1 MTTDSESRDQAY
13 RYFLEEAPELL
24 QLIEQNLYLLGLSEE
39 QRTAKVHEIRRA
51 IHTIKG
57 SAAALGLETIKTI
70 AHSFEDLVKSLY
82 HQDLTIDLELQAMLM
97 EGYECLRLPLMA
109 QLTGVAV
116 DQATDRAARATSVFA
131 QLQTKLGEY
140 FDPQTQIPSSAE
152 LGFDLVQSLFEVGVK
167 ERLEEIANIL
177 ANASET
183 EVAARVRP
191 QLQVLV
197 DLAESL
203 DLPGFAAIA
212 QTAITS
218 LDVNPEQAVTIAQTA
233 LDELR
238 HGREQV
244 LSDAR
249 EERTRGGE
257 SSQALQ
263 KLAGGEA
270 GSTSESENSLLEKI
284 WNSQEQPV
292 DLPSIRESDRDSLDQ
307 SDRDDSTEIP
317 LEPLSGSHNSLL
329 ERIWSGQEQPFEF
342 PSTEELPPNFLPSST
357 PPGEPLEQPAPSS
370 PPTVRV
376 KLEELER
383 LDYTAGELLI
393 NQNREIAE
401 SEQLQNAVRELQ
413 KWHKQHRQ
421 NINRLRDGAQKQK
434 ALEEAVHL
442 EAATES
448 MDQIARRV
456 CQTVEKQQLL
466 LSNLRDDL
474 MEARMLPLGEVL
486 NRFTHTVEQLGIVH
500 RKSVDLKLVGTNVLV
515 DKAIAEKLYAPLLH
529 LVRNAFDHGI
539 ESVEVRRQQG
549 KPETGQ
555 IEIHA
560 YQQGG
565 QTVIEVRDDGQG
577 LDFERIRARAVDLN
591 LLTAQQ
597 ASRLS
602 PGQLSDL
609 LFEPGFSTAPKI
621 TDLSGRGIGLEVVR
635 AQVQALKGTCAV
647 RSQPY
652 RGTTFSLKFPLTLM
666 VVKLMVVRAGGMVYA
681 LSSDTIEKILLPDS
695 SQIKS
700 LAGQKVLIWGTD
712 KAKSL
717 VPMRKLSDSIAYQSP
732 IARCF
737 KNSEEQGTPKR
748 ENSSVLPPGNPHL
761 LLLRHGTKLLGLEV
775 DQVLGEQETVI
786 KPFGSAIA
794 PPSCVYGCS
803 ILSNGRLALVIDG
816 AVLMDKTQVPVRQEV
831 QPAHSF
837 NPIPNPLPTAR
848 WQEVPS
854 AASVAS
860 SQQSVS
866 SPSSVTV
873 LLVDNSIS
881 QRQTTALTLQK
892 VGYQVLQARN
902 GLDALE
908 QMQMSDLGIQMVIC
922 EIEMPHL
929 NGFELLSYCR
939 QNPEWEKVPVVIL
952 TSRGGEKYRR
962 IALGLG
968 AAAYFT
974 KPYLELDFLSAI
986 ADLTRS

>member
-549 KPETGQ
+549 KPEIGQ

-712 KAKSL
+712 EDKSL
-717 VPMRKLSDSIAYQSP
+717 VPVRKLSDSIAYQSP
-732 IARCF
+732 IARCL
-737 KNSEEQGTPKR
+737 KNSEEQGIPKR
-748 ENSSVLPPGNPHL
+748 ENSLVLSPGNRHL

>member
-24 QLIEQNLYLLGLSEE
+24 QLIEQNLYLLGLSED
-39 QRTAKVHEIRRA
+39 QRRAKVHEIRRA

-82 HQDLTIDLELQAMLM
+82 HQDLSIDPELQAMLM

-116 DQATDRAARATSVFA
+116 DQATDRTARATSVFA

-140 FDPQTQIPSSAE
+140 FDPQAQIPSSAE

-183 EVAARVRP
+183 EIAERVRP
-191 QLQVLV
+191 RLQVLV

-203 DLPGFAAIA
+203 DLPEFAAIA

-218 LDVNPEQAVTIAQTA
+218 LDANPEQAVTIAQIA

-238 HGREQV
+238 RGREQV

-257 SSQALQ
+257 ASQALQ
-263 KLAGGEA
+263 QLAEEEVD
-270 GSTSESENSLLEKI
+270 STSESENSLLEKI
-284 WNSQEQPV
+284 WNSKEQPV
-292 DLPSIRESDRDSLDQ
+292 ELPSIRESDRDSLDE
-307 SDRDDSTEIP
+307 SDRDDSIEIP
-317 LEPLSGSHNSLL
+317 LEPLSGSQNSLL

-342 PSTEELPPNFLPSST
+342 PSTEELPQNFLPSST
-357 PPGEPLEQPAPSS
+357 PPAGPLEQPAPSS

-401 SEQLQNAVRELQ
+401 SEQLQNAVRELR
-413 KWHKQHRQ
+413 KWQKQHRQ
-421 NINRLRDGAQKQK
+421 NINRLRDGAQKKK

-456 CQTVEKQQLL
+456 CKTVEKQQLL

-486 NRFTHTVEQLGIVH
+486 NRFTHTVQQLGIVH

-539 ESVEVRRQQG
+539 ESVEVRHQQG

-591 LLTAQQ
+591 LLTAEQ

-602 PGQLSDL
+602 PEQLSDL

-621 TDLSGRGIGLEVVR
+621 TDLSGRGIGLEVVK

-712 KAKSL
+712 QDKSL
-717 VPMRKLSDSIAYQSP
+717 VPVRKLSDSIVYQSP
-732 IARCF
+732 IASCL
-737 KNSEEQGTPKR
+737 KNSEEQETPKR
-748 ENSSVLPPGNPHL
+748 EKSSVLPPGDRHL

-786 KPFGSAIA
+786 KPFGRAIA

-816 AVLMDKTQVPVRQEV
+816 AVLIDKIQVPVRQEV

-854 AASVAS
+854 APSVAR
-860 SQQSVS
+860 SQKSVT
-866 SPSSVTV
+866 SPSPLTV

-908 QMQMSDLGIQMVIC
+908 QMQMSDLGIQLVIC

-986 ADLTRS
+986 ADLTSS